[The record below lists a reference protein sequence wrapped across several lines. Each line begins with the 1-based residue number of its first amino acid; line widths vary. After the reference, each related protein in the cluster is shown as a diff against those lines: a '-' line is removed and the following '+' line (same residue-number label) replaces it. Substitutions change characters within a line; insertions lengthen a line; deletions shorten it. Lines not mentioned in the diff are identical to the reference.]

1 MSCKDNCCHCH
12 EENEHNHNHGH
23 DHCADIDACGCGCG
37 HEKSE
42 SKLPVVAVVCGA
54 LLTALSFLPFLNET
68 VGKTMLI
75 AAVIICGLP
84 TFRSALLSLKNR
96 KINES
101 LLLLIAVVAA
111 MILGEFTEAAAVSV
125 FFRIGELLEEF
136 ASGRS
141 RKSIESLYSIVSD
154 EANLVNEDGTTVRID
169 ADEVEI
175 GNRLAVMPH
184 EIICVDGVVYSG
196 EGTVDASAIT
206 GESLPVE
213 VRCGD
218 KVRSGMKNGDSVIYI
233 EATAVKNMSS
243 AALIA
248 SLVENAAQEKGESQ
262 RAVTKFAS
270 YYTPAIVAAAVLLA
284 VIPSL
289 ITGNWQEWIHR
300 SLILLVASCPC
311 AVVLSAPLAF
321 FSSMGACAKNGII
334 IKGSRFIEELAK
346 ADTAVFDKTG
356 TLTTGELTVGR
367 VYTADG
373 IVEEEVLS
381 LAAKC
386 EHYST
391 HPIACAIKNRAG
403 EQDMSNVGGFTEVAG
418 GGVSADIGG
427 KRILCGGGRMM
438 KNNGIDVDFLPVT
451 PVYVAIDGKAVAAVE
466 ICGEVRPESVS
477 TVKKLRKL
485 GIENF
490 VMLTGDDSAHAR
502 KVCSECGIDSF
513 RSGLLPQDKLEFVRK
528 MKADGAKALYVGDGI
543 NDAPV
548 LAGADVGVAMGL
560 GTRTAREAADV
571 VLTDSDFSR
580 LADAVYQSKKTMS
593 VLKTNIA
600 FAIAVKAVVIIL
612 GIIGVAP
619 MWAAVFADVGTM
631 IIAVANAARLLKVKR
646 Y

>member
-1 MSCKDNCCHCH
+1 MSCKDNCCHCC
-12 EENEHNHNHGH
+12 EEAEHKHSHGH
-23 DHCADIDACGCGCG
+23 EHCADIDACGCGCG

-84 TFRSALLSLKNR
+84 TFKSALLSLKNR

-270 YYTPAIVAAAVLLA
+270 YYTPAVVAVAFLVA

-300 SLILLVASCPC
+300 SLILLVASCP
-311 AVVLSAPLAF
+311 
-321 FSSMGACAKNGII
+321 
-334 IKGSRFIEELAK
+334 
-346 ADTAVFDKTG
+346 
-356 TLTTGELTVGR
+356 
-367 VYTADG
+367 
-373 IVEEEVLS
+373 
-381 LAAKC
+381 
-386 EHYST
+386 
-391 HPIACAIKNRAG
+391 
-403 EQDMSNVGGFTEVAG
+403 
-418 GGVSADIGG
+418 
-427 KRILCGGGRMM
+427 
-438 KNNGIDVDFLPVT
+438 
-451 PVYVAIDGKAVAAVE
+451 
-466 ICGEVRPESVS
+466 
-477 TVKKLRKL
+477 
-485 GIENF
+485 
-490 VMLTGDDSAHAR
+490 
-502 KVCSECGIDSF
+502 
-513 RSGLLPQDKLEFVRK
+513 
-528 MKADGAKALYVGDGI
+528 
-543 NDAPV
+543 
-548 LAGADVGVAMGL
+548 
-560 GTRTAREAADV
+560 
-571 VLTDSDFSR
+571 
-580 LADAVYQSKKTMS
+580 
-593 VLKTNIA
+593 
-600 FAIAVKAVVIIL
+600 
-612 GIIGVAP
+612 
-619 MWAAVFADVGTM
+619 
-631 IIAVANAARLLKVKR
+631 
-646 Y
+646 

>member
-23 DHCADIDACGCGCG
+23 DHCSDIDACSCGCG
-37 HEKSE
+37 HEKGE

-68 VGKTMLI
+68 VGKIMLI

-427 KRILCGGGRMM
+427 KRILCGGRMM
-438 KNNGIDVDFLPVT
+438 KNNGIDFDFLPVT

-466 ICGEVRPESVS
+466 ICGEVRPESAS

-485 GIENF
+485 GIGNF

-513 RSGLLPQDKLEFVRK
+513 RSGLLPQDKLECVRK

-600 FAIAVKAVVIIL
+600 FAIAVKAAVIIL

-631 IIAVANAARLLKVKR
+631 IIAVSNAARLLKVKR